1 MIKRKIYK
9 LKILCY
15 SMDMAWKMF
24 ENIEEKSICNVKK
37 QIINLLKSSENP
49 FVAQSPVLDA
59 NILLCFFLNLSKT
72 ELLCNDSRILSDE
85 EMAKIQRAVE
95 SRLSGL
101 PIAYIIN
108 SKEFFGFDFYVDQ
121 NVLIPK
127 PDTEL
132 LVEKALLWAGSEISK
147 CDEKTYKIADICT
160 GTGCIAISVLKNLQE
175 KFGAKVKISA
185 SDISENALEV
195 AKKNVEK
202 LLSEDERANISFYK
216 GDLFVANLWKSFSG
230 EKSEN
235 TENLDSQKFKMIL
248 SNPPYVP
255 TKITDELLSDGRSE
269 PRLALDGAEDGLEII
284 RRLILEV
291 KNHLEVGGVFFLETG
306 EYNAEE
312 AADCLL
318 KAGFSDIIIHKDL
331 AGLLRLV
338 EAHLK

>member
-1 MIKRKIYK
+1 MLWK
-9 LKILCY
+9 L
-15 SMDMAWKMF
+15 
-24 ENIEEKSICNVKK
+24 
-37 QIINLLKSSENP
+37 
-49 FVAQSPVLDA
+49 
-59 NILLCFFLNLSKT
+59 
-72 ELLCNDSRILSDE
+72 R
-85 EMAKIQRAVE
+85 
-95 SRLSGL
+95 
-101 PIAYIIN
+101 
-108 SKEFFGFDFYVDQ
+108 
-121 NVLIPK
+121 
-127 PDTEL
+127 
-132 LVEKALLWAGSEISK
+132 
-147 CDEKTYKIADICT
+147 
-160 GTGCIAISVLKNLQE
+160 
-175 KFGAKVKISA
+175 
-185 SDISENALEV
+185 
-195 AKKNVEK
+195 KKNVEK
-202 LLSEDERANISFYK
+202 LLSSDERANISFYK

-235 TENLDSQKFKMIL
+235 TENLDSQKFNMIL